1 MNKKIIV
8 YLSIL
13 AIIIISS
20 GIILD
25 KYSEMSF
32 KNRNNTNTTD
42 NNPSALL
49 DILGELRYTA
59 AAILWLKTDYYQH
72 EYEFQGHDYR
82 TNEPIMPLIRLVTIL
97 DPHFVQAYDFGAY
110 HLAVNLKKNK
120 ESMKFLQEGITNNP
134 EAFELVWEYGFLL
147 YLDKKYSE
155 ALPFLMKARTLRSQ
169 KTPVYEDWLKI
180 VWVDS
185 RISKILK
192 SMGRNEEAEIYDK
205 EIDDF
210 KEAVNND
217 DIEKAKYILD
227 HPYLQKDRKNR
238 R

>member
-1 MNKKIIV
+1 MNKKIIA

-13 AIIIISS
+13 AIIILFS
-20 GIILD
+20 GIVLD
-25 KYSEMSF
+25 KYAEMSF
-32 KNRNNTNTTD
+32 NDRNSTSHNTTT
-42 NNPSALL
+42 PSALL

-59 AAILWLKTDYYQH
+59 AAVLWMKTDYYHH
-72 EYEFQGHDYR
+72 EYEFRGIDYR
-82 TNEPIMPLIRLVTIL
+82 TNESLMPLIRLITIL

-110 HLAVNLKKNK
+110 HLAVNLKKKK

-192 SMGRNEEAEIYDK
+192 SMGKNEEAEIYDK

-210 KEAVNND
+210 KEAINND
-217 DIEKAKYILD
+217 DIEKAKYILYN
-227 HPYLQKDRKNR
+227 PYLQKDIKK
-238 R
+238 